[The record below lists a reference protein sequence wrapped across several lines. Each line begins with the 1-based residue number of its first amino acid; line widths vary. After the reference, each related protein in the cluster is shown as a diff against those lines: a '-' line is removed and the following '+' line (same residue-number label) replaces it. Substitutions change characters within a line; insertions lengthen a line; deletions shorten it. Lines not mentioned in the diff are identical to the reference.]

1 MLPELSCIWN
11 NLLMVSIDTSR
22 PDPNCVLYCTLLSSN
37 ELQIVPEVPEY
48 ERDYMGKRRVSGRKM
63 CKSRSI
69 WMQQPTTE
77 SFKSVMEYELIK
89 TYFPAV
95 KLRQSYH
102 YKITL
107 CSDSYSKIIDPTLH
121 YTGVFPQVSI
131 LVCLLWEFEETLP
144 SCYYAITV
152 KLECSHLGVK
162 LWLWNPKP
170 KLLQML
176 WISFSTR
183 IWH

>member
-1 MLPELSCIWN
+1 MKEIIW
-11 NLLMVSIDTSR
+11 
-22 PDPNCVLYCTLLSSN
+22 
-37 ELQIVPEVPEY
+37 
-48 ERDYMGKRRVSGRKM
+48 EREECQAGRCARAEAFGCCPVKE
-63 CKSRSI
+63 
-69 WMQQPTTE
+69 QQTTTE